1 MSTHFSL
8 LKHMKS
14 LLQNSDAASLDKSQV
29 LNLLLH
35 SCDIANP
42 AKRWDLHYQWTTR
55 CMEEFF
61 KQGDME
67 RSQGLEFSP
76 LCDRENTM
84 VPQSQI
90 GFIDYIVSPTLSV
103 CVEIVRYVVGEAV
116 VFEDPW
122 QTNIAINRVT
132 WQ

>member
-1 MSTHFSL
+1 MFS
-8 LKHMKS
+8 M
-14 LLQNSDAASLDKSQV
+14 DKSPV

-42 AKRWDLHYQWTTR
+42 TKRWDLHYQWTTR

-67 RSQGLEFSP
+67 KSMGLEFSP
-76 LCDRENTM
+76 LCDRENTL

-90 GFIDYIVSPTLSV
+90 GM
-103 CVEIVRYVVGEAV
+103 
-116 VFEDPW
+116 
-122 QTNIAINRVT
+122 
-132 WQ
+132 